1 MTEIQIDPVRYHGR
15 PDKPRIPCEEAAYDL
30 LDRAGVPFDRLDHTP
45 TATIACCHAVE
56 QYLDTKICK
65 NLFLCNRQKTRF
77 YLLILPGNKVFHTKD
92 LSAQI
97 ASSRLSFA
105 PGETM
110 EKLLGTT
117 PGSASVLSLLFDRE
131 HQVQLLV
138 DRDVLRYEYFACH
151 PCINTSSLQFKTAD
165 LLDKL
170 LPALGVKPLFVT
182 L

>member
-15 PDKPRIPCEEAAYDL
+15 PAKPRIPCEEAAYDL
-30 LDRAGVPFDRLDHTP
+30 LDR
-45 TATIACCHAVE
+45 
-56 QYLDTKICK
+56 
-65 NLFLCNRQKTRF
+65 
-77 YLLILPGNKVFHTKD
+77 
-92 LSAQI
+92 
-97 ASSRLSFA
+97 
-105 PGETM
+105 
-110 EKLLGTT
+110 
-117 PGSASVLSLLFDRE
+117 E

-138 DRDVLRYEYFACH
+138 DRDVLGYEYFACH

>member
-15 PDKPRIPCEEAAYDL
+15 PDKPRISCEEAAYYL

-56 QYLDTKICK
+56 QYFNTKICK

-110 EKLLGTT
+110 EELLGTT

-138 DRDVLRYEYFACH
+138 DRDVLGYEYFACH

>member
-15 PDKPRIPCEEAAYDL
+15 PDKPRISCEEAAYDL

-56 QYLDTKICK
+56 QYLNTKICK

-77 YLLILPGNKVFHTKD
+77 YLLICPEIRYSTPKTFLHRSPPP
-92 LSAQI
+92 AW
-97 ASSRLSFA
+97 SFA

-138 DRDVLRYEYFACH
+138 DRDVLGYEYFACH

>member
-1 MTEIQIDPVRYHGR
+1 MVLPGMVDFQCHPV
-15 PDKPRIPCEEAAYDL
+15 
-30 LDRAGVPFDRLDHTP
+30 AGVHRNHTN
-45 TATIACCHAVE
+45 
-56 QYLDTKICK
+56 K

-165 LLDKL
+165 PLDKL